1 MQLQYLFVAVSN
13 KCILKK
19 IIILCQKLRFVVY
32 ARDKRSQ
39 SSNFF
44 FLKNEDLINLFETV
58 KFSLMIKFFL
68 YSGIVPQHRNH
79 LRNQVMKII
88 RFHPHVTKRRNK
100 IKKLQM
106 TKMTVSR
113 QSPMTEAD
121 GAGQGHV
128 IVSVMNDVVD
138 PEIDTEGVQEID
150 IGCVLFRHED
160 VRALQRGIPV
170 LLEDV

>member
-1 MQLQYLFVAVSN
+1 MKLQYPFVAVSS

-44 FLKNEDLINLFETV
+44 FLKNEDLISLFETV
-58 KFSLMIKFFL
+58 KFSVMIKFFL
-68 YSGIVPQHRNH
+68 YSGIVLQHRNH
-79 LRNQVMKII
+79 LRNQVMKI
-88 RFHPHVTKRRNK
+88 RFHPHATKRRNK
-100 IKKLQM
+100 IKKPQM
-106 TKMTVSR
+106 TKMTLSR
-113 QSPMTEAD
+113 QSRMTEAD
-121 GAGQGHV
+121 GVGQGHV

-160 VRALQRGIPV
+160 VHALQRGIPV